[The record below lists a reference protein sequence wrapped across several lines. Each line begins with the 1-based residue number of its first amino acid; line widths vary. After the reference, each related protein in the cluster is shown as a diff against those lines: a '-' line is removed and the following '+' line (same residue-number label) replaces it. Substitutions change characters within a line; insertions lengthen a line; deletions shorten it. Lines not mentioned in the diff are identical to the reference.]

1 MAAAIESA
9 IAEPE
14 IRQGL
19 LRVTTPGGHFLVR
32 WDENGSASAQVKAMI
47 ANVRKGLDTVR
58 ATAPQLNKPERW
70 AALVRYIVG
79 QIIVATEKIYAPPT
93 VIPCNSPP
101 LAFG

>member
-32 WDENGSASAQVKAMI
+32 WDENGSASAQIKMVI

-70 AALVRYIVG
+70 AALVRYIV
-79 QIIVATEKIYAPPT
+79 ATEKIYAPPT